1 MIRRDF
7 VRIAGLAALSRAL
20 PGCYFAHPFPEPW
33 TFSDAT
39 PEDDEIGGFACA
51 LEVGTFGGVLG
62 SAHGETYGSGP
73 SMGE

>member
-7 VRIAGLAALSRAL
+7 VKVAALAALSRAL
-20 PGCYFAHPFPEPW
+20 PGCYLAHASEPW
-33 TFSDAT
+33 AFSDGA

-51 LEVGTFGGVLG
+51 LEVEAFGGVLG

-73 SMGE
+73 ALGE